1 MRKSRSLIALT
12 LGILL
17 VGFLACNRD
26 PNARKQKYFES
37 GNRYFAQGKYHE
49 AAIEFLN
56 AIKIDPQF
64 AKAHYLLAKT
74 SMRLGAW
81 PDAYRELKR
90 TVEIDPG
97 NVAAQIDL
105 GNLLISAHSFAEA
118 QTVVDKL
125 LKLDPNS
132 ADVHALQA
140 DLDAVQNNR
149 QAALKEQQ
157 TAIALDPQ
165 RLDSYLR
172 LAALQNPTQSGAA
185 EATLKKALLID
196 PKFVPAIESLAALYQ
211 KNGRTADAED
221 LLKRGIELDPKNFK
235 ARQNL
240 AEFYL
245 SQNRKTDAEQVIY
258 QAKNDLSDQPNM
270 YRLLGD
276 YYVETDQLDKA
287 AAEFAVLSKQRP
299 KDLSLREDFIELLLR
314 QNKVDEANRLNDAI
328 LDMNPKD
335 SGAQMLRGRILNL
348 RGEFKA
354 AIDVL
359 QAALKDAPE
368 HAGGHYQL
376 GVALS
381 NTGNNVRAEEE
392 WRQAVKLEPRLTD
405 AQLALAQVA
414 LAKNDRNSLSDAAEA
429 IITNLPSD
437 PRGYVLRAEAESR
450 SNQNAAAEADFN
462 KAIQIAPQSSLGYS
476 ALAGWLFK
484 SGKLQDAQKYYELA
498 LDRDPNQVAALNGL
512 VAVLLRLHQNA
523 KAQKRVEQQVDKE
536 PTNDAFLTLLG
547 GLQAANKDFAGA
559 DESLQKAIR
568 LSENNIGAVLLL
580 SNVERA
586 QGSIDKALATAY
598 RSLEQNPKS
607 PAAYF
612 LAGSLEDSRGQW
624 QKAEGLYQHAL
635 QVEPNYAPAANNLA
649 YGMLEHHE
657 DNDVAL
663 SLAQIARQKMPDSA
677 SAADTL
683 AWIYYQKGIYGTAAT
698 LLQEALQKSPDNATY
713 HYHIGMVYQKQNNPE
728 AARKHLQRAL
738 EISPNSPASGEIRR
752 ALSQLS

>member
-1 MRKSRSLIALT
+1 MHSRRPVIALA
-12 LGILL
+12 LAILL
-17 VGFLACNRD
+17 VSLLACSRD

-37 GNRYFAQGKYHE
+37 GNRYFAQRKYHE

-64 AKAHYLLAKT
+64 AKAHYLLAET

-81 PDAYRELKR
+81 PDAYRELRR
-90 TVEIDPG
+90 TVEIDPA
-97 NVAAQIDL
+97 NVAAQIEL
-105 GNLLISAHSFAEA
+105 GNLLIAAHSFTEA

-125 LKLDPNS
+125 LKRDANS
-132 ADVHALQA
+132 PDAHVLQA
-140 DLDAVQNNR
+140 DLHAAQNNR
-149 QAALKEQQ
+149 EAALKEQQ
-157 TAIALDPQ
+157 IAVALDPH

-172 LAALQNPTQSGAA
+172 LAALQSPTQPGAA
-185 EATLKKALLID
+185 ESTLKKALLID
-196 PKFVPAIESLAALYQ
+196 PKFVPAVESLAALYQ
-211 KNGRTADAED
+211 KDGRTANAED
-221 LLKRGIELDPKNFK
+221 LLKRGIELDPKDFK

-245 SQNRKTDAEQVIY
+245 SQNRKADAEQVIY

-270 YRLLGD
+270 YRVLGD
-276 YYVETDQLDKA
+276 YYVGTGELDKA
-287 AAEFAVLSKQRP
+287 AVEFAALSKQRP
-299 KDLSLREDFIELLLR
+299 KDLNIREDFIELLLR
-314 QNKVDEANRLNDAI
+314 QNKVDEADRLNDVI
-328 LDMNPKD
+328 LSANPKD

-348 RGEFKA
+348 RGQFKP

-392 WRQAVKLEPRLTD
+392 WREAVKIEPRLTD

-414 LAKNDRNSLSDAAEA
+414 LTRNDRDSLKEAAEA
-429 IITNLPSD
+429 IVSALPSD
-437 PRGYVLRAEAESR
+437 PRGYILRAEAESR

-462 KAIQIAPQSSLGYS
+462 KAIQIAPQNSFGYS
-476 ALAGWLFK
+476 ALGGWRFR
-484 SGKLQDAQKYYELA
+484 SGKLEDAQKYFELA
-498 LDRDPNQVAALNGL
+498 LDRDPNQIGALNGL
-512 VAVLLRLHQNA
+512 VAVFLKLNQNA
-523 KAQKRVEQQVDKE
+523 KAQKRVQQQVEKV
-536 PTNDAFLTLLG
+536 PNNDAFLTLLG

-559 DESLQKAIR
+559 DESLQKAIS
-568 LSENNIGAVLLL
+568 LNENNIGAVLLL

-598 RSLEQNPKS
+598 RSVEQNPKS
-607 PAAYF
+607 AAAYF

-624 QKAEGLYQHAL
+624 QKAEALYQHAL

-649 YGMLEHHE
+649 YGMLEHQE
-657 DNDVAL
+657 NSDVAL

-683 AWIYYQKGIYGTAAT
+683 AWIYYQKGIYSLAAN

-738 EISPNSPASGEIRR
+738 EINPNSPTSNEIRR
-752 ALSQLS
+752 TLNQMS

>member
-1 MRKSRSLIALT
+1 MRNRRLLITLT

-17 VGFLACNRD
+17 TSFLACNRD
-26 PNARKQKYFES
+26 PNARKQKYFDS
-37 GNRYFAQGKYHE
+37 GSRYFTQGKYHE

-97 NVAAQIDL
+97 NVDAQIEL
-105 GNLLISAHSFAEA
+105 GDLLIQAHSFSEA
-118 QTVVDKL
+118 QDVVDKL
-125 LKLDPNS
+125 LKVDANS
-132 ADVHALQA
+132 ADAHALQA
-140 DLDAVQNNR
+140 DLDVAQNKR
-149 QAALKEQQ
+149 EAALKEQQ
-157 TAIALDPQ
+157 TAIALDPN

-172 LAALQNPTQSGAA
+172 LAALQSPTQAA
-185 EATLKKALLID
+185 VAESTLKKALLID

-211 KNGRTADAED
+211 KDGRTADAED
-221 LLKRGIELDPKNFK
+221 LLKRGIQLDPRSFK
-235 ARQNL
+235 ARRNL
-240 AEFYL
+240 AEFYV
-245 SQNRKTDAEQVIY
+245 SQNRKADAEQVIN

-270 YRLLGD
+270 YRVLGD
-276 YYVETDQLDKA
+276 YYVETGDLDKA

-299 KDLSLREDFIELLLR
+299 KDLNLREDFVELLLR
-314 QNKVDEANRLNDAI
+314 QNKVDEATRLNDEI
-328 LDMNPKD
+328 LSANPKD

-348 RGEFKA
+348 RGKFKA

-414 LAKNDRNSLSDAAEA
+414 LAKNDRDSLSEAAEA

-437 PRGYVLRAEAESR
+437 PRGYILRAEAESR
-450 SNQNAAAEADFN
+450 SNQKAAAEADFS
-462 KAIQIAPQSSLGYS
+462 KAIQIAPRSPLGYS
-476 ALAGWLFK
+476 ALAGWRFK
-484 SGKLQDAQKYYELA
+484 SGELQDAQKYYELA

-512 VAVLLRLHQNA
+512 VGVLLELKQNA
-523 KAQKRVEQQVDKE
+523 KAQKRVEHQVEKE

-547 GLQAANKDFAGA
+547 GLRAANKDLAGA
-559 DESLQKAIR
+559 EQSLQKAVS
-568 LSENNIGAVLLL
+568 LNENNIGAVLLL

-586 QGSIDKALATAY
+586 QGSIDKAIATAY
-598 RSLEQNPKS
+598 HSLEQNPKS

-624 QKAEGLYQHAL
+624 EKAEGLYQHAL

-657 DNDVAL
+657 NTDVAL
-663 SLAQIARQKMPDSA
+663 SWAQIAHQKMPDSA

-683 AWIYYQKGIYGTAAT
+683 AWIYYQKGIYGTAAS

-713 HYHIGMVYQKQNNPE
+713 HFHIGMVYQKQNNTE
-728 AARKHLQRAL
+728 AARKHFQRAL
-738 EISPNSPASGEIRR
+738 EINPNSPAAEEIRR
-752 ALSQLS
+752 ALSQVS

>member
-1 MRKSRSLIALT
+1 MCNRRSLIALA

-17 VGFLACNRD
+17 ASFLACNRD

-37 GNRYFAQGKYHE
+37 GNRYFVQGKYHE

-64 AKAHYLLAKT
+64 AKAHYLLAQT
-74 SMRLGAW
+74 SVRLGAW
-81 PDAYRELKR
+81 PDAYRELRR
-90 TVEIDPG
+90 TVEIDPS
-97 NVAAQIDL
+97 NVDAQIEL
-105 GNLLISAHSFAEA
+105 GNLLIAAHSFTEA

-125 LKLDPNS
+125 LKRDPKS
-132 ADVHALQA
+132 PDAHVLQA
-140 DLDAVQNNR
+140 DLDAAQNNR

-157 TAIALDPQ
+157 IAVALDPG
-165 RLDSYLR
+165 RVDFYLR
-172 LAALQNPTQSGAA
+172 LAALQTPAQPSAA
-185 EATLKKALLID
+185 ESTLKKALLID
-196 PKFVPAIESLAALYQ
+196 PKFVPAIEALAALYQ
-211 KNGRTADAED
+211 KDGRTANAED
-221 LLKRGIELDPKNFK
+221 LLRQGIQLDPKNFK
-235 ARQNL
+235 SRQNL

-245 SQNRKTDAEQVIY
+245 SQNRKADAEQVIY
-258 QAKNDLSDQPNM
+258 QAKNDLGDQPNM
-270 YRLLGD
+270 YRVLGD
-276 YYVETDQLDKA
+276 YYVETGELDKA
-287 AAEFAVLSKQRP
+287 AVEFAALSQQRP

-314 QNKVDEANRLNDAI
+314 QNKVDEANRLNDVI
-328 LDMNPKD
+328 LSANPRN

-348 RGEFKA
+348 RGQFKT

-359 QAALKDAPE
+359 QTALKDAPE

-392 WRQAVKLEPRLTD
+392 WREAVKIEPRLTD

-414 LAKNDRNSLSDAAEA
+414 LTKNDRDSLKESAEA
-429 IITNLPSD
+429 IVRALPSD
-437 PRGYVLRAEAESR
+437 PRGYILRAEAESR

-476 ALAGWLFK
+476 ALGGWLFQR
-484 SGKLQDAQKYYELA
+484 GNLEDAQKYYELA
-498 LDRDPNQVAALNGL
+498 LDRDPNQVGALNGL
-512 VAVLLRLHQNA
+512 VAVFLKLNQNA
-523 KAQKRVEQQVDKE
+523 KAQKRVQQQVEKA
-536 PTNDAFLTLLG
+536 PNNDAFLTLLG

-559 DESLQKAIR
+559 DESLQKAIS
-568 LSENNIGAVLLL
+568 LNENNIGAVLLL

-598 RSLEQNPKS
+598 RSVEQNPKS
-607 PAAYF
+607 AAAYF

-624 QKAEGLYQHAL
+624 QKAEALYQHAL

-649 YGMLEHHE
+649 YGMLEHKE
-657 DNDVAL
+657 NSDVAL
-663 SLAQIARQKMPDSA
+663 SLAQIARQKMPNSA

-683 AWIYYQKGIYGTAAT
+683 AWIYYQKGIYSLAAS

-728 AARKHLQRAL
+728 AARKHLHRAL
-738 EISPNSPASGEIRR
+738 EINPNLPTSNEIRR
-752 ALSQLS
+752 TLNQMS